1 MQKLQWEKSWDK
13 AVATQDREQ
22 IELIFLKTKDLMIED
37 ILFTPIREA
46 INYKKEFL
54 VTVLV
59 HNFTDQEL
67 IFDQTRL
74 VYAIGNEVMARYLFT
89 IPMLIIPPKASMP
102 WTFIFPEGSYFAASF
117 LENGRLQI
125 HSISKG

>member
-22 IELIFLKTKDLMIED
+22 IELFFLKTKDLMIED

-74 VYAIGNEVMARYLFT
+74 VYGIGNERKASHLFT
-89 IPMLIIPPKASMP
+89 ITMLIIPPKVSMP
-102 WTFIFPEGSYFAASF
+102 WTFIFPEGSYFAAGF

-125 HSISKG
+125 HSI

>member
-46 INYKKEFL
+46 INHKKEFL

-74 VYAIGNEVMARYLFT
+74 VYAIGNEIMARHLFT

-102 WTFIFPEGSYFAASF
+102 WTFIFPEGSYIAASF

-125 HSISKG
+125 HSI

>member
-46 INYKKEFL
+46 INHKKEFL

-67 IFDQTRL
+67 IFDKTRL
-74 VYAIGNEVMARYLFT
+74 VYAIGNERKASHLFT
-89 IPMLIIPPKASMP
+89 IPMLILPPKVSMP
-102 WTFIFPEGSYFAASF
+102 WTFIFPKHNLEEGARSLRGFI
-117 LENGRLQI
+117 LI
-125 HSISKG
+125 DK